1 MKTLLRWL
9 HWRHWLL
16 PALGVVA
23 CLAVFRLYQHP
34 SFVVD
39 LADRLWACF

>member
-9 HWRHWLL
+9 HGLW
-16 PALGVVA
+16 PALAVVA
-23 CLAVFRLYQHP
+23 LLAVFRLYQHP